1 MTVLKRKLCSDT
13 VGNKRFWKL
22 AGDLEAG
29 PPTRAMLRHNY
40 RRIYLLE
47 GLDRW
52 SDDGLEDFSRE
63 MKSSQHGV
71 YVFNPGHGNC
81 MLKRIYET
89 RVAAACQHHKTFVLH
104 VQDHCLI
111 IMNPRVWLPLAVN
124 PSDLGRAPFFIG
136 RRARNLS
143 SDQDMSAD

>member
-29 PPTRAMLRHNY
+29 PPTRAMLRYYY
-40 RRIYLLE
+40 RSIY
-47 GLDRW
+47 
-52 SDDGLEDFSRE
+52 
-63 MKSSQHGV
+63 K
-71 YVFNPGHGNC
+71 
-81 MLKRIYET
+81 T

-143 SDQDMSAD
+143 GDQDMSAD